1 MKLLNFVDCL
11 FSVTLCRRS
20 LDAHPILSCTTRA
33 ILFNRSQG
41 LFYILVIDY
50 GTLNLSTRLT
60 WLETTFFFFLA
71 NMNNVREYPC
81 YFFYIYVFFCLNITI
96 PPPPSCF
103 LKLNDPDTPLEM
115 TKILC
120 MVLSSALSPVAVCPY
135 VKVTIY
141 MLQWT
146 NNSVDRKKGREN
158 RVVMLSCCCC
168 SKSTIST
175 TFHQQSGTRTDILCD
190 HIPLTNAN
198 CPSEE
203 IYVSCQ
209 AVAGDSAAGEL
220 LTRVFNTDR

>member
-1 MKLLNFVDCL
+1 MFFLLYLCL
-11 FSVTLCRRS
+11 FL
-20 LDAHPILSCTTRA
+20 P
-33 ILFNRSQG
+33 
-41 LFYILVIDY
+41 
-50 GTLNLSTRLT
+50 
-60 WLETTFFFFLA
+60 
-71 NMNNVREYPC
+71 EY
-81 YFFYIYVFFCLNITI
+81 Y
-96 PPPPSCF
+96 PPSCF

-175 TFHQQSGTRTDILCD
+175 TFHQQSGTRTDRAASSATTFHSQTPTARLRRFM
-190 HIPLTNAN
+190 
-198 CPSEE
+198 CP
-203 IYVSCQ
+203 VR
-209 AVAGDSAAGEL
+209 L
-220 LTRVFNTDR
+220 